1 MPRLNE
7 TIIEVL
13 EKLSKLMAKKG
24 DMMRSRVYT
33 KAQETIMKIDTDITD
48 LEQIRNKPG
57 IGPTIMEKL
66 KEYMETGTLALF
78 EREKENPEHLLSEI
92 YGIGPKKA
100 QELVK
105 KGITTIAQ
113 LRERQDELLND
124 NQKAGLKYY
133 EDILER
139 IPRSEIDEYNEV
151 FKQAFDST
159 KTPGSN
165 YEIVGSYRRGAVT
178 SGDIDMII
186 TSPNPE
192 MFSKFIEKLKETKII
207 LEVLSYGKTKCL
219 VITKLPNKQFARR
232 VDFMYTSPE
241 EYPFAVLYFTG
252 SKAFNTVMRGHALTM
267 GTSLNE
273 HGLYKKQVGKEKEE
287 KVDFSFKNE
296 KDIFDYLK
304 LVYKTP
310 VERID
315 GRSVVSTEPVPI
327 LKEEPKEVKT
337 KKIPKEPKEP
347 KEPKPIETKEKPKK
361 RLIIRDSVKLED
373 VIIPVIPI
381 QKPVPVPVPEPE
393 PKPVQELKREPVVVE
408 QKPKPE
414 PNKNIEDFRNN
425 GISVLEKLT
434 EKELSEML
442 LNSNYYYYNTTTPL
456 MSDNEYDIIKEYIQT
471 KYPKNE
477 ALTQIGAPIL
487 AKKNKVTLPYNMPS
501 MDKIKPDTNAL
512 SSWKQKYSG
521 PYLISCKLDGVS
533 GMYTTEGD
541 TPKLYTRGDGTV
553 GQDISHLLK
562 VLNLPKEK
570 GLVVRGEFIIPKKI
584 FDEKYKSSFANPRNL
599 VSGIINSKTV
609 DAKAKDLHFVTYEV
623 IKPLMNPSEQMSKL
637 LETGHEVVRNKLETN
652 ITNESLSEVLM
663 DWRKNYEYEIDGI
676 IVCDNNIHARKEGNP
691 DYAFAFKMVISDQIA
706 EAKVVD
712 VIWTPSKAG
721 YLKPRVR
728 IEPIQLGGV
737 KIEYATGFN
746 GNYIETNKIGIGALI
761 QIIRSGDVIPH
772 IKSVTTPAEKAK
784 MPTEPYHW
792 TDTHVDIILDSADED
807 ITVREKNITA
817 FFTGIEVDGLSSG
830 NVNRLMKA
838 GFDTVPKIIH
848 MNKIDYEKVE
858 GFKSKMINK
867 IYDGIK
873 TKLENASLLKTMAAS
888 NLLGRGIGERKIK
901 PILEKYPN
909 ILTSGETNEQKVEML
924 KSISGIGKE
933 NATSFVE
940 NIPKFMIF
948 LKECGLEYK
957 LNMPIAPIEN
967 TFEETIPKDT
977 SNPLYGKHVVM
988 TKVRDAKII
997 DALKRIGGVLDD
1009 NIGKNTD
1016 YLIVKSKTDVS
1027 NKTKYAVEHNIPIM
1041 TPDEFIEK
1049 FGL

>member
-1 MPRLNE
+1 
-7 TIIEVL
+7 
-13 EKLSKLMAKKG
+13 
-24 DMMRSRVYT
+24 
-33 KAQETIMKIDTDITD
+33 
-48 LEQIRNKPG
+48 
-57 IGPTIMEKL
+57 
-66 KEYMETGTLALF
+66 
-78 EREKENPEHLLSEI
+78 
-92 YGIGPKKA
+92 
-100 QELVK
+100 
-105 KGITTIAQ
+105 
-113 LRERQDELLND
+113 
-124 NQKAGLKYY
+124 
-133 EDILER
+133 
-139 IPRSEIDEYNEV
+139 
-151 FKQAFDST
+151 
-159 KTPGSN
+159 
-165 YEIVGSYRRGAVT
+165 
-178 SGDIDMII
+178 
-186 TSPNPE
+186 
-192 MFSKFIEKLKETKII
+192 
-207 LEVLSYGKTKCL
+207 
-219 VITKLPNKQFARR
+219 
-232 VDFMYTSPE
+232 
-241 EYPFAVLYFTG
+241 
-252 SKAFNTVMRGHALTM
+252 
-267 GTSLNE
+267 
-273 HGLYKKQVGKEKEE
+273 
-287 KVDFSFKNE
+287 
-296 KDIFDYLK
+296 
-304 LVYKTP
+304 
-310 VERID
+310 
-315 GRSVVSTEPVPI
+315 
-327 LKEEPKEVKT
+327 
-337 KKIPKEPKEP
+337 
-347 KEPKPIETKEKPKK
+347 
-361 RLIIRDSVKLED
+361 
-373 VIIPVIPI
+373 
-381 QKPVPVPVPEPE
+381 
-393 PKPVQELKREPVVVE
+393 
-408 QKPKPE
+408 
-414 PNKNIEDFRNN
+414 
-425 GISVLEKLT
+425 
-434 EKELSEML
+434 
-442 LNSNYYYYNTTTPL
+442 
-456 MSDNEYDIIKEYIQT
+456 MSDNEYDITKEFIQT

-487 AKKNKVTLPYNMPS
+487 TKKNKVTLPYNMPS

-609 DAKAKDLHFVTYEV
+609 DTKAKDLHFVTYEV
-623 IKPLMNPSEQMSKL
+623 IKPLINPSEQMSKL

-663 DWRKNYEYEIDGI
+663 DWRNNYEYEIDGI

-772 IKSVTTPAEKAK
+772 IKSATTPAEKAK

-807 ITVREKNITA
+807 MTVREKNITA
-817 FFTGIEVDGLSSG
+817 FFVGIEVDGLSSG
-830 NVNRLMKA
+830 NVSRLMKA
-838 GFDTVPKIIH
+838 GFDTVPKILH
-848 MNKIDYEKVE
+848 MSKTDYEKVE
-858 GFKSKMINK
+858 GFKTKMINK

-873 TKLENASLLKTMAAS
+873 TKLENASLLKIMAAS

-909 ILTSGETNEQKVEML
+909 ILTSNETKEQKVEML
-924 KSISGIGKE
+924 KGIDGIGKE
-933 NATSFVE
+933 NANSFVE
-940 NIPKFMIF
+940 NIPKFMTF

-957 LNMPIAPIEN
+957 LNASSKPELEN

-997 DALKRIGGVLDD
+997 EALKRIGGFLDD

-1016 YLIVKSKTDVS
+1016 YLIVRTKTDVS
-1027 NKTKYAVEHNIPIM
+1027 NKTKYAVEHSIPIM

>member
-1 MPRLNE
+1 
-7 TIIEVL
+7 
-13 EKLSKLMAKKG
+13 
-24 DMMRSRVYT
+24 
-33 KAQETIMKIDTDITD
+33 
-48 LEQIRNKPG
+48 
-57 IGPTIMEKL
+57 
-66 KEYMETGTLALF
+66 
-78 EREKENPEHLLSEI
+78 
-92 YGIGPKKA
+92 
-100 QELVK
+100 
-105 KGITTIAQ
+105 
-113 LRERQDELLND
+113 
-124 NQKAGLKYY
+124 
-133 EDILER
+133 
-139 IPRSEIDEYNEV
+139 
-151 FKQAFDST
+151 
-159 KTPGSN
+159 
-165 YEIVGSYRRGAVT
+165 
-178 SGDIDMII
+178 
-186 TSPNPE
+186 
-192 MFSKFIEKLKETKII
+192 
-207 LEVLSYGKTKCL
+207 
-219 VITKLPNKQFARR
+219 
-232 VDFMYTSPE
+232 
-241 EYPFAVLYFTG
+241 
-252 SKAFNTVMRGHALTM
+252 
-267 GTSLNE
+267 
-273 HGLYKKQVGKEKEE
+273 
-287 KVDFSFKNE
+287 
-296 KDIFDYLK
+296 
-304 LVYKTP
+304 
-310 VERID
+310 
-315 GRSVVSTEPVPI
+315 
-327 LKEEPKEVKT
+327 
-337 KKIPKEPKEP
+337 
-347 KEPKPIETKEKPKK
+347 
-361 RLIIRDSVKLED
+361 
-373 VIIPVIPI
+373 
-381 QKPVPVPVPEPE
+381 
-393 PKPVQELKREPVVVE
+393 
-408 QKPKPE
+408 
-414 PNKNIEDFRNN
+414 
-425 GISVLEKLT
+425 
-434 EKELSEML
+434 
-442 LNSNYYYYNTTTPL
+442 
-456 MSDNEYDIIKEYIQT
+456 
-471 KYPKNE
+471 
-477 ALTQIGAPIL
+477 
-487 AKKNKVTLPYNMPS
+487 
-501 MDKIKPDTNAL
+501 
-512 SSWKQKYSG
+512 
-521 PYLISCKLDGVS
+521 
-533 GMYTTEGD
+533 
-541 TPKLYTRGDGTV
+541 
-553 GQDISHLLK
+553 
-562 VLNLPKEK
+562 
-570 GLVVRGEFIIPKKI
+570 
-584 FDEKYKSSFANPRNL
+584 
-599 VSGIINSKTV
+599 
-609 DAKAKDLHFVTYEV
+609 
-623 IKPLMNPSEQMSKL
+623 
-637 LETGHEVVRNKLETN
+637 
-652 ITNESLSEVLM
+652 M

-772 IKSVTTPAEKAK
+772 IKSVTTPAEKTK

-848 MNKIDYEKVE
+848 MNKTDYEKVE

-873 TKLENASLLKTMAAS
+873 TKLENASLLKIMAAS